1 MCCILTDHLVYY
13 GHYATDYDTEYLN
26 CFCLK
31 GFTVSQF
38 IANVCLHVLI
48 TIIVHIM
55 IIIIIVNA
63 STIRQY
69 SCIYH
74 TCTIISCLINHDNLM
89 LLSYKT
95 NIFWSGQP
103 SINDIVTSVNMSI
116 AMSINYYTCITL
128 NIFYYCATACMYPLL
143 SPDIYT
149 CIYNSM
155 VNSIMN
161 NYIHSKHYA
170 CSLSA
175 FIDIQL
181 IMKVILVL
189 ILYSSQQ
196 ITIQCYRSIFIFSH
210 YLLVLYSGII
220 HIVYARVVYYL
231 TFTILILLH
240 VYQYVFIMNDKI
252 DWHKNTIMSAN
263 IICTQLLIRR
273 SVGIYGYMHLLY
285 NESKH
290 LFYCIFFGNDL
301 MVAKRYE
308 QIFSKYPTC
317 IIYLPILL
325 IFLGLLIWQLET
337 VYNIIMCTHRWIS
350 IPPEKWLV

>member
-13 GHYATDYDTEYLN
+13 GHCATDYDIEYLN

-31 GFTVSQF
+31 GLTVSQF
-38 IANVCLHVLI
+38 IANVCLHLLI

-128 NIFYYCATACMYPLL
+128 NIYYYCATACMYPLL

-149 CIYNSM
+149 
-155 VNSIMN
+155 
-161 NYIHSKHYA
+161 
-170 CSLSA
+170 L
-175 FIDIQL
+175 
-181 IMKVILVL
+181 
-189 ILYSSQQ
+189 
-196 ITIQCYRSIFIFSH
+196 
-210 YLLVLYSGII
+210 
-220 HIVYARVVYYL
+220 
-231 TFTILILLH
+231 
-240 VYQYVFIMNDKI
+240 
-252 DWHKNTIMSAN
+252 
-263 IICTQLLIRR
+263 
-273 SVGIYGYMHLLY
+273 
-285 NESKH
+285 
-290 LFYCIFFGNDL
+290 
-301 MVAKRYE
+301 
-308 QIFSKYPTC
+308 
-317 IIYLPILL
+317 
-325 IFLGLLIWQLET
+325 
-337 VYNIIMCTHRWIS
+337 
-350 IPPEKWLV
+350 